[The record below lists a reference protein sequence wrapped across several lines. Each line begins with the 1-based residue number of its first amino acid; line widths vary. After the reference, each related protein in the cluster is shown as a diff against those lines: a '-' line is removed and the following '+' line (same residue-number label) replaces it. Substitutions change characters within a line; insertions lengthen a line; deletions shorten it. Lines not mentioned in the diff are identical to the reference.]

1 MDHITCPHV
10 DLIISQKREQKLIK
24 PKILKKNREEKNRH
38 LEKREREDCHC
49 SRMRGFDDSG
59 DLGLSIVR

>member
-24 PKILKKNREEKNRH
+24 PKIKKKKNREEKNRH
-38 LEKREREDCHC
+38 PEKKEREDCHC
-49 SRMRGFDDSG
+49 S
-59 DLGLSIVR
+59 